1 MSRDQVAL
9 DIVVQDINHAEKH
22 RFGDDADET
31 LFKLCAAQPDASLV
45 RGIYRYG
52 DTMFNRYQLGL
63 ILDQIEGIEVRTD
76 AERQAVDLLRRAAST
91 ALRANGYLLFIGD

>member
-1 MSRDQVAL
+1 MAS
-9 DIVVQDINHAEKH
+9 DIVVQDINHAEIH

-31 LFKLCAAQPDASLV
+31 LFKLCTEQPETSLV
-45 RGIYRYG
+45 RGISRYG

-76 AERQAVDLLRRAAST
+76 AERQAIDLLRLASSI
-91 ALRANGYLLFIGD
+91 ALRANGYLLFVGD

>member
-9 DIVVQDINHAEKH
+9 DILVQDINHTEIH

-31 LFKLCAAQPDASLV
+31 LYKLCAAQPNTSLV

-52 DTMFNRYQLGL
+52 DTMFNRFQLGL
-63 ILDQIEGIEVRTD
+63 ILDQIEDIEVRTD
-76 AERQAVDLLRRAAST
+76 PERQAVELLRRVASI
-91 ALRANGYLLFIGD
+91 ALRANGYLLFVGD

>member
-9 DIVVQDINHAEKH
+9 DIVVQDINHAEMH
-22 RFGDDADET
+22 RFGDDANET
-31 LFKLCAAQPDASLV
+31 LFRLCAAQPETSLV
-45 RGIYRYG
+45 RGIYRCG

-76 AERQAVDLLRRAAST
+76 AERQAVDLLRRAASI
-91 ALRANGYLLFIGD
+91 ALRANGYLLFVGD

>member
-9 DIVVQDINHAEKH
+9 DIVVQDINHAEIH

-31 LFKLCAAQPDASLV
+31 LFRLCVAQPETSLV
-45 RGIYRYG
+45 RSIYRYG

-76 AERQAVDLLRRAAST
+76 AERRAVDLLRQAASI
-91 ALRANGYLLFIGD
+91 ALRANGYLLFFGD

>member
-1 MSRDQVAL
+1 ME
-9 DIVVQDINHAEKH
+9 IIVQDINHAELEH
-22 RFGDDADET
+22 VGDDRDET
-31 LFKLCAAQPDASLV
+31 LYKLCAAQPESSLL

-63 ILDQIEGIEVRTD
+63 ILDRIDDIEVRSD
-76 AERQAVDLLRRAAST
+76 PERQAIELLRRTASS

>member
-1 MSRDQVAL
+1 MAL
-9 DIVVQDINHAEKH
+9 DIVVQDINHAEEH

-31 LFKLCAAQPDASLV
+31 LFRLCAAQPEASLL
-45 RGIYRYG
+45 RGICPYG

-76 AERQAVDLLRRAAST
+76 AERQAVDLLRRAASI
-91 ALRANGYLLFIGD
+91 ALRVNGYLLFIGD

>member
-9 DIVVQDINHAEKH
+9 DIVVQDINHAEKQ

-31 LFKLCAAQPDASLV
+31 LFKLCAAQPDTSLV

-52 DTMFNRYQLGL
+52 DTMFNRYQLGVV
-63 ILDQIEGIEVRTD
+63 LDQIEGIEVRTD
-76 AERQAVDLLRRAAST
+76 AERQAVDLLNRKSVV
-91 ALRANGYLLFIGD
+91 

>member
-1 MSRDQVAL
+1 MAH
-9 DIVVQDINHAEKH
+9 DIVVQDINHAEMH

-31 LFKLCAAQPDASLV
+31 LFGLCAAQPDTSLV

-76 AERQAVDLLRRAAST
+76 AERQAVDLLRRVAST
-91 ALRANGYLLFIGD
+91 ALRANGYLLFVGD

>member
-1 MSRDQVAL
+1 MAL
-9 DIVVQDINHAEKH
+9 DIVVQDINHAEIH

-31 LFKLCAAQPDASLV
+31 LFRLCAAQPETTLV

-63 ILDQIEGIEVRTD
+63 ILDQIEKIEARTD
-76 AERQAVDLLRRAAST
+76 AERQAVDLLKRALSIG
-91 ALRANGYLLFIGD
+91 LRANGYLLFVGD

>member
-1 MSRDQVAL
+1 M
-9 DIVVQDINHAEKH
+9 NHGETH
-22 RFGDDADET
+22 HFGDDVDET
-31 LFKLCAAQPDASLV
+31 LFKLCAAQPETSLL

-63 ILDQIEGIEVRTD
+63 ILDQIEAIEVRTD
-76 AERQAVDLLRRAAST
+76 AERQAVDLLRRASSI